1 MSPQDASPPDLSP
14 SQLGAARSTWPMDRQ
29 AAATFHA
36 EAESVT
42 RAREFVRITAAMW
55 RLRPETLADTELCMS
70 ELVGNA
76 VRHTASRR
84 LHCRLWSARGLLF
97 VEVDDEDEDTPRLDQ
112 PGEDDECGRGML
124 LIDTF
129 AAAWGSLPRP
139 GQGGKTVWAALLLP
153 S

>member
-1 MSPQDASPPDLSP
+1 
-14 SQLGAARSTWPMDRQ
+14 
-29 AAATFHA
+29 
-36 EAESVT
+36 
-42 RAREFVRITAAMW
+42 MW
-55 RLRPETLADTELCMS
+55 RLCPQTLADTELCMS

-76 VRHTASRR
+76 VRHTPSRR

-97 VEVDDEDEDTPRLDQ
+97 VEVDDEDGDDIPQVEQ

-139 GQGGKTVWAALLLP
+139 GLEGKTVWAALPLP
-153 S
+153 

>member
-1 MSPQDASPPDLSP
+1 
-14 SQLGAARSTWPMDRQ
+14 MDRQ
-29 AAATFHA
+29 AAATFSA

-42 RAREFVRITAAMW
+42 RARQFVRITAAMW

-97 VEVDDEDEDTPRLDQ
+97 VEVDDEDGEDIPHVEQ
-112 PGEDDECGRGML
+112 PEEDDESGRGMM

-129 AAAWGSLPRP
+129 ATAWGSLPRP
-139 GQGGKTVWAALLLP
+139 GHDGKTVWAALPLP
-153 S
+153 H